1 MLLDNT
7 KNGFILKS
15 NFELKKAYILFKV
28 ISSRTLTNLGKNLL
42 ELSLKLKLPVLFI
55 VRATVFRQFCSGEN
69 LQESYETVKKLNK
82 KNVKSYLHYSVEGLE
97 NEKTYDNSLNEVV
110 KSIEFAASKDILD
123 YTVFKPTAV
132 ASSVILNKVSEEK
145 ELSSFEK
152 GLYIRIVDR
161 FDIICKTAFEN
172 QIKILVDAE
181 ESWLQDAI
189 DDIVLKMM
197 IKYNTDNTI
206 VYNTSQMYRH
216 DRLKYLKELKKKSI
230 ENNFQIGIKLVRGAY
245 IEKENRRAKKYN
257 YKSPICESK
266 HATDTNFNEGANF
279 ILSNLDNFSLF
290 CGSHNEKSI
299 YNILDIMRESKMENN
314 NPKIWF
320 GQLYGMSD
328 NISFNLAEEG
338 YNVIKYLPFGPIKE
352 VIPYLIRRAEEN
364 TSVKGQTSRELA
376 VSYTHLTLP
385 TKRIV

>member
-132 ASSVILNKVSEEK
+132 ASSVILNKVTEEK

-245 IEKENRRAKKYN
+245 IEKENRRAKKYS

-279 ILSNLDNFSLF
+279 ILSNLENFSLF

-299 YNILDIMRESKMENN
+299 YNILDIMRESKMQNN
-314 NPKIWF
+314 NSKIWF

-364 TSVKGQTSRELA
+364 TSVKGQTSRELE
-376 VSYTHLTLP
+376 LIKKEL
-385 TKRIV
+385 KRRKSN

>member
-132 ASSVILNKVSEEK
+132 ASSVILNKVTEEK

-189 DDIVLKMM
+189 DDIALKMM

-216 DRLKYLKELKKKSI
+216 DRLKYLRELKKKSI

-245 IEKENRRAKKYN
+245 IEKENKRAKKYN

-299 YNILDIMRESKMENN
+299 YNILDIMKESKMQKN

-364 TSVKGQTSRELA
+364 TSVKGQTSRELE
-376 VSYTHLTLP
+376 LIKKEL
-385 TKRIV
+385 KRRKSN

>member
-189 DDIVLKMM
+189 DDIVLMMM

-299 YNILDIMRESKMENN
+299 YNILDIMRESKMQNN

-364 TSVKGQTSRELA
+364 TSVKGQTSRELE
-376 VSYTHLTLP
+376 LIKKEL
-385 TKRIV
+385 KRRKSN

>member
-197 IKYNTDNTI
+197 IKYNTDSTI

-299 YNILDIMRESKMENN
+299 YNILDIMKESKMQKN

-364 TSVKGQTSRELA
+364 TSVKGQTSRELE
-376 VSYTHLTLP
+376 LIKKEL
-385 TKRIV
+385 KRRKSN

>member
-132 ASSVILNKVSEEK
+132 ASSVILNKVTEEK

-189 DDIVLKMM
+189 DDIVLMMM

-230 ENNFQIGIKLVRGAY
+230 ENKFQIGIKLVRGAY
-245 IEKENRRAKKYN
+245 IEKENRRAKKYS

-364 TSVKGQTSRELA
+364 TSVKGQTSRELE
-376 VSYTHLTLP
+376 LIKKEL
-385 TKRIV
+385 KRRKSN

>member
-1 MLLDNT
+1 M
-7 KNGFILKS
+7 
-15 NFELKKAYILFKV
+15 
-28 ISSRTLTNLGKNLL
+28 
-42 ELSLKLKLPVLFI
+42 
-55 VRATVFRQFCSGEN
+55 
-69 LQESYETVKKLNK
+69 
-82 KNVKSYLHYSVEGLE
+82 EGLE

-145 ELSSFEK
+145 KLSSFEK

-299 YNILDIMRESKMENN
+299 YNILNIMRESKMQNN

-364 TSVKGQTSRELA
+364 TSVKGQTSRELE
-376 VSYTHLTLP
+376 LIKKEL
-385 TKRIV
+385 KRRKSN

>member
-1 MLLDNT
+1 M
-7 KNGFILKS
+7 
-15 NFELKKAYILFKV
+15 
-28 ISSRTLTNLGKNLL
+28 
-42 ELSLKLKLPVLFI
+42 
-55 VRATVFRQFCSGEN
+55 
-69 LQESYETVKKLNK
+69 
-82 KNVKSYLHYSVEGLE
+82 EGLE

-132 ASSVILNKVSEEK
+132 ASSVILNKVTEEK

-197 IKYNTDNTI
+197 IKYNTDSTI

-216 DRLKYLKELKKKSI
+216 DRLKYLRELKKKSI

-245 IEKENRRAKKYN
+245 IEKENKRAKKYN

-299 YNILDIMRESKMENN
+299 YNILDIMKDSKMQKN

-320 GQLYGMSD
+320 GQLYGMSY

-364 TSVKGQTSRELA
+364 TSVKGQTSRELE
-376 VSYTHLTLP
+376 LIKKEL
-385 TKRIV
+385 KRRKSN

>member
-7 KNGFILKS
+7 RNGFILKS

-132 ASSVILNKVSEEK
+132 ASSVILNKVTEEK

-197 IKYNTDNTI
+197 IKYNTDSTI

-216 DRLKYLKELKKKSI
+216 DRLKYLRELKKKSI

-245 IEKENRRAKKYN
+245 IEKENKRAKKYN

-299 YNILDIMRESKMENN
+299 YNILDIMKESKMQKN

-364 TSVKGQTSRELA
+364 TSVKGQTSRELE
-376 VSYTHLTLP
+376 LIKKEL
-385 TKRIV
+385 KRRKSN

>member
-110 KSIEFAASKDILD
+110 KSIEFAASKDILN

-132 ASSVILNKVSEEK
+132 ASSVILNKVTEEK

-197 IKYNTDNTI
+197 IKYNTDSTI

-364 TSVKGQTSRELA
+364 TSVKGQTSRELE
-376 VSYTHLTLP
+376 LIKKEL
-385 TKRIV
+385 KRRKSN

>member
-132 ASSVILNKVSEEK
+132 ASSVILNKVTEEK

-197 IKYNTDNTI
+197 IKYNTDSTI

-216 DRLKYLKELKKKSI
+216 DRLKYLRELKKISI

-245 IEKENRRAKKYN
+245 IEKENKRAKKYN

-266 HATDTNFNEGANF
+266 HVTDTNFNEGANF

-299 YNILDIMRESKMENN
+299 YNILDIMKESKMQKN

-364 TSVKGQTSRELA
+364 TSVKGQTSRELE
-376 VSYTHLTLP
+376 LIKKEL
-385 TKRIV
+385 KRRKSN

>member
-132 ASSVILNKVSEEK
+132 ASSVILNKVTEEK

-197 IKYNTDNTI
+197 IKYNTDSTI

-216 DRLKYLKELKKKSI
+216 DRLKYLRELKKKSI

-245 IEKENRRAKKYN
+245 IEKENRRAKKYS

-279 ILSNLDNFSLF
+279 ILSNLENFSLF

-299 YNILDIMRESKMENN
+299 YNILDIMKESKMQKN

-338 YNVIKYLPFGPIKE
+338 YNVINIFL
-352 VIPYLIRRAEEN
+352 LD
-364 TSVKGQTSRELA
+364 L
-376 VSYTHLTLP
+376 
-385 TKRIV
+385 

>member
-55 VRATVFRQFCSGEN
+55 VRSTVFRQFCSGEN
-69 LQESYETVKKLNK
+69 LHESYETVKKLNK

-97 NEKTYDNSLNEVV
+97 NEKTYDNSLNEVI

-123 YTVFKPTAV
+123 YSVFKPTAI
-132 ASSVILNKVSEEK
+132 ASSVILNKVTEEK

-197 IKYNTDNTI
+197 IKYNTNSTI

-230 ENNFQIGIKLVRGAY
+230 ENNFQIGVKLVRGAY

-266 HATDTNFNEGANF
+266 HATDINFNEGANF

-299 YNILDIMRESKMENN
+299 YNILDIMKESKMQKN

-328 NISFNLAEEG
+328 NISFNLADQG

-364 TSVKGQTSRELA
+364 TSVKGQTSRELE
-376 VSYTHLTLP
+376 LIKKEL
-385 TKRIV
+385 KRRKSN

>member
-110 KSIEFAASKDILD
+110 KSIEFAASKDILN

-132 ASSVILNKVSEEK
+132 ASSVILNKVTEEK

-197 IKYNTDNTI
+197 IKYNTDSTI

-216 DRLKYLKELKKKSI
+216 DRLKYLRELKKKSI

-245 IEKENRRAKKYN
+245 IEKENKRAKKYN

-299 YNILDIMRESKMENN
+299 YNILDIMKESKMQKN

-364 TSVKGQTSRELA
+364 TSVKGQTSRELE
-376 VSYTHLTLP
+376 LIKKEL
-385 TKRIV
+385 KRRKSN

>member
-132 ASSVILNKVSEEK
+132 ASSVILNKVTEEK

-364 TSVKGQTSRELA
+364 TSVKGQTSRELE
-376 VSYTHLTLP
+376 LIKKEL
-385 TKRIV
+385 KRRKSN

>member
-15 NFELKKAYILFKV
+15 NFELKKAYFLFKV
-28 ISSRTLTNLGKNLL
+28 ISSRTLTNLGKNIL

-69 LQESYETVKKLNK
+69 LQESFKTVKKLNV

-97 NEKTYDNSLNEVV
+97 NEKTYDDSLNEVIR
-110 KSIEFAASKDILD
+110 SIEFAASKKILD
-123 YTVFKPTAV
+123 FTVFKPTAI
-132 ASSVILNKVSEEK
+132 ASSDILNKVTEEK
-145 ELSSFEK
+145 ELSDFEK
-152 GLYIRIVDR
+152 GLYDRIVDR

-181 ESWLQDAI
+181 ESWFQGAI
-189 DDIVLKMM
+189 DDIVLNMM
-197 IKYNTDNTI
+197 IKYNKQSTI
-206 VYNTSQMYRH
+206 VFNTSQMYRH
-216 DRLKYLKELKKKSI
+216 DRLKYLNELKKLSI
-230 ENNFQIGIKLVRGAY
+230 ENSFHIGVKLVRGAY
-245 IEKENRRAKKYN
+245 IEKENKRAKKHN

-266 HATDTNFNEGANF
+266 DATDVNFNEGAKF

-299 YNILDIMRESKMENN
+299 YDILDIMKEGKMQKN

-364 TSVKGQTSRELA
+364 TSVKGQTSRELQ
-376 VSYTHLTLP
+376 LI
-385 TKRIV
+385 KRELKRRRSN

>member
-55 VRATVFRQFCSGEN
+55 VRSTVFRQFCSGEN
-69 LQESYETVKKLNK
+69 LHESYETVKKLNK
-82 KNVKSYLHYSVEGLE
+82 MNVKSYLHYSVEGLE
-97 NEKTYDNSLNEVV
+97 NEKTYDNSLNEVI
-110 KSIEFAASKDILD
+110 KLIEFAASKDILD
-123 YTVFKPTAV
+123 YTVFKPTAI
-132 ASSVILNKVSEEK
+132 ASSVILNKVTEEK

-197 IKYNTDNTI
+197 IKYNTNSTI

-230 ENNFQIGIKLVRGAY
+230 ENNYQIGVKLVRGAY

-266 HATDTNFNEGANF
+266 HATDINFNEGANF

-299 YNILDIMRESKMENN
+299 YNILDIMKESKMQKN

-328 NISFNLAEEG
+328 NISFNLADQG

-364 TSVKGQTSRELA
+364 TSVKGQTSRELE
-376 VSYTHLTLP
+376 LIKKEL
-385 TKRIV
+385 KRRKSN

>member
-69 LQESYETVKKLNK
+69 LKESYETVKKLNK

-132 ASSVILNKVSEEK
+132 ASSVILNKVTEEK

-230 ENNFQIGIKLVRGAY
+230 ENKFQIGIKLVRGAY
-245 IEKENRRAKKYN
+245 IEKENRRAKKYS

-279 ILSNLDNFSLF
+279 ILSNLENFSLF

-299 YNILDIMRESKMENN
+299 YNILDIMRESKMQNN

-364 TSVKGQTSRELA
+364 TSVKGQTSRELE
-376 VSYTHLTLP
+376 LIKKEL
-385 TKRIV
+385 KRRKSN